1 MSIVKPIASDS
12 PGWITRLLRFLR
24 ARTPVRKAGKDSRAA
39 PADEPPRHPLLI
51 PNPNPKPWETLF
63 EEHEPAGDD
72 FMSERPTIV
81 AIKGDQVIFEQTDE

>member
-1 MSIVKPIASDS
+1 MSIVKSIESDS

-24 ARTPVRKAGKDSRAA
+24 AKTPARDAGEDSRAA
-39 PADEPPRHPLLI
+39 LADEPPRHPLLI
-51 PNPNPKPWETLF
+51 PNLNPKPWETLF